1 MNQNRHALENW
12 DAKDKKLVKDIY
24 EWVEAAVFSLLCVSI
39 IFTFAFRIVGVD
51 GDSMNT
57 TLFDGERLIIS
68 RFSYTPKRGD
78 IVIINRYRQA
88 QEPLVKRVIAV
99 AGDTLEIDEETYE
112 VIVNGKKLNETYAIG
127 VTMPIEYNNEYKDN
141 PIPEGY
147 LFVMG
152 DNREMSKDSRD
163 MSEIGLIRE
172 EDIIGKAL
180 FRFYPLNRAGGLY

>member
-1 MNQNRHALENW
+1 M
-12 DAKDKKLVKDIY
+12 
-24 EWVEAAVFSLLCVSI
+24 
-39 IFTFAFRIVGVD
+39 
-51 GDSMNT
+51 
-57 TLFDGERLIIS
+57 
-68 RFSYTPKRGD
+68 
-78 IVIINRYRQA
+78 
-88 QEPLVKRVIAV
+88 IAV

-152 DNREMSKDSRD
+152 DNREMSRDSRD

-180 FRFYPLNRAGGLY
+180 FSVLPLTGLEGCIDMLLQRDKLAPSYLIHQAQDFMRQKTGSLNQIKL